1 MRSWVSKWISAP
13 PESHL
18 LSSLRLLDW
27 LLHTVSPPNTLA
39 GEIHLPE
46 STPTAAGLPCQLA
59 LSIGNQ
65 RLGDGSLGHCAGWHA
80 EYKRFWSQREH
91 KRMTRSSSCL
101 QREPETALAHSLI
114 PSPCGARDRFPQG
127 QPPPLLVTKQ
137 LKPPS
142 SSWARCP
149 TSFVSFCPPPFG
161 FWGSF
166 QIFPL
171 SLSGL
176 FWFSLCT
183 PPPSHPNS

>member
-27 LLHTVSPPNTLA
+27 LLHTVSSPNTLA
-39 GEIHLPE
+39 REIHLPE

-127 QPPPLLVTKQ
+127 QLPLSWSQTTEASFLLLGQVPY
-137 LKPPS
+137 LFCLLLS
-142 SSWARCP
+142 SSLW
-149 TSFVSFCPPPFG
+149 VLG
-161 FWGSF
+161 FLSD
-166 QIFPL
+166 FPL

-183 PPPSHPNS
+183 PPPPHPNS